1 MTAPSVSAPRPG
13 QRHEI
18 LTRLHRAE
26 GQVRGIAAM
35 VEQDRYCV
43 DVLTQLSAASSALRS
58 VAVLLLE
65 EHLRACITGSP
76 EHVPDSTIGEV
87 SEAISRLLHS

>member
-1 MTAPSVSAPRPG
+1 MSGPSVTGPRSG

-18 LTRLHRAE
+18 LSRLHRVE
-26 GQVRGIAAM
+26 GQVRGIATM
-35 VEQDRYCV
+35 VEQDRYCI

-76 EHVPDSTIGEV
+76 EHVPDAAVSEV
-87 SEAISRLLHS
+87 SEAISRLLRS

>member
-1 MTAPSVSAPRPG
+1 MTAPSVAGPAPG

-18 LTRLHRAE
+18 VTRLHRAE

-35 VEQDRYCV
+35 VEQDRSCI

-65 EHLRACITGSP
+65 EHLRACVTDSP
-76 EHVPDSTIGEV
+76 QHVPEATIEAV

>member
-1 MTAPSVSAPRPG
+1 MTAPSMSGPRPG

-65 EHLRACITGSP
+65 EHLRACISGSP
-76 EHVPDSTIGEV
+76 EQVPESTIGEV